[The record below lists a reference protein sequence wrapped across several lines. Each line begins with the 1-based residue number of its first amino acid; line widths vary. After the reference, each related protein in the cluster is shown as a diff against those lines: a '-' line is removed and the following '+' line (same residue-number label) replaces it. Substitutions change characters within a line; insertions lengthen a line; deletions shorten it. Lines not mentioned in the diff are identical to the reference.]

1 MVSCKRVVK
10 LAGLSV
16 SFFFM
21 QRFLAG
27 DDIKI
32 LQENLGHYSAAFTL
46 DVYGSVIREMQ
57 DRSAQNMQNYM
68 INSLFL

>member
-16 SFFFM
+16 SFFFV
-21 QRFLAG
+21 QRFHAG

-46 DVYGSVIREMQ
+46 DVYRSVIREMQ

>member
-1 MVSCKRVVK
+1 
-10 LAGLSV
+10 
-16 SFFFM
+16 M